1 MRTAIFV
8 ALGIGLVATISAAV
22 GLWEVG
28 RFLPDDQTILAY
40 QPRAG
45 QKLTPLIAI
54 PPNVIHAFL
63 AAEDGDFYRH
73 PGIDIPLILRAAA
86 IDVVRLASDQRPL
99 GASTITQQVV
109 KNLLLSDEVSI
120 DRKVKEILLAL
131 RLERQLSKGRILEIY
146 LNEVYLGCGAH
157 GVAEAAS
164 RYFGKPVNALALG
177 EAAFVAGLPKAPNH
191 YSPAH
196 FPEAAK
202 ARRDWVIDRMVEDG
216 YVTPADAA
224 QAKETPIDTASL
236 SSFCRV
242 DAREFEVATPTEGA
256 TERRTAQVH

>member
-1 MRTAIFV
+1 MRTAIGV
-8 ALGIGLVATISAAV
+8 ALGLGVLATSMAAV

-28 RFLPDDQTILAY
+28 RSLPDDQKILAY

-54 PPNVIHAFL
+54 PPNVIQAFL

-73 PGIDIPLILRAAA
+73 PGIDIPLMLRAAA

-131 RLERQLSKGRILEIY
+131 RLERELSKDRILEIY

-157 GVAEAAS
+157 GVT
-164 RYFGKPVNALALG
+164 
-177 EAAFVAGLPKAPNH
+177 EAAFRYFDKPVTR
-191 YSPAH
+191 SPS
-196 FPEAAK
+196 AK
-202 ARRDWVIDRMVEDG
+202 RRSWRDCPR
-216 YVTPADAA
+216 
-224 QAKETPIDTASL
+224 
-236 SSFCRV
+236 
-242 DAREFEVATPTEGA
+242 
-256 TERRTAQVH
+256 RRTITAPRAFPKRRRRGAIG